1 MKNAIVA
8 GTLLL
13 VSLASNTV
21 SAEDVVTVSIKGY
34 AFHPQE
40 ITVSPGTIVQWVN
53 QEKRQYHSVWFE
65 QLGEPEP
72 DYIFPEESIR
82 RTFDE
87 SGEFPYRCG
96 PHPEMT
102 GVVHVK

>member
-8 GTLLL
+8 GLLLL

-21 SAEDVVTVSIKGY
+21 RAEDVVTVSIKGY

-40 ITVSPGTIVQWVN
+40 ITISPGTTVQWVN
-53 QEKRQYHSVWFE
+53 EEKRQFHSVWFE
-65 QLGEPEP
+65 QLGDPEP
-72 DYIFPEESIR
+72 DYIFPEESYH
-82 RTFDE
+82 RTFDV

-102 GVVHVK
+102 GVIHVK